1 VYLCGN
7 GLDGMICSFNQQ
19 GIVPIQRVAGDNIV
33 ICEALKGNMTK

>member
-1 VYLCGN
+1 VHLRGN
-7 GLDGMICSFNQQ
+7 GLGGMICSINKQ